1 MQTITGRFIK
11 ALPTVEGEGA
21 RGHWVRGGFVI
32 EYGDEY
38 PRQAAFSLFGE
49 EKVQMAECIVSNT
62 IVQVSYQP
70 ESREYED
77 RWYTELR
84 CFSIATPQQK

>member
-11 ALPTVEGEGA
+11 TLPIVEGENN

-38 PRQAAFSLFGE
+38 PRHAAFTLFGE
-49 EKVQMAECIVSNT
+49 DKVQMADSIIPNT
-62 IVQVSYQP
+62 FVQVSYQP

-84 CFSIATPQQK
+84 CFSIATPQQ